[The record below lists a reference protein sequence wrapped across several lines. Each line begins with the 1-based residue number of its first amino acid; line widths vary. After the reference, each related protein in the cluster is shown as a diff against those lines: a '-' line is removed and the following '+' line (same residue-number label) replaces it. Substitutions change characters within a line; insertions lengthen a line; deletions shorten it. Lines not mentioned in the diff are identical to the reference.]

1 MLLKESAIFMSI
13 GLPITIAYLLT
24 IISILERRNS
34 NKPRKPFFPLR
45 DACIA
50 AIALDVYQLLTIFES
65 QNGIFG
71 IDKGT
76 SALIVTSIMLAFHI
90 GIISFSKR
98 FPINGDIDEDKRALK
113 LSVFR
118 DMYIGLL
125 CLMTNAV
132 SMSALIKMAGGV
144 N

>member
-1 MLLKESAIFMSI
+1 MLLKESAIFISI
-13 GLPITIAYLLT
+13 GLPLAIAYTLA
-24 IISILERRNS
+24 IISILERRTS
-34 NKPRKPFFPLR
+34 KEPRRPYFPLR

-50 AIALDVYQLLTIFES
+50 AIALDIYQVMTIFELDREFIGH
-65 QNGIFG
+65 NGG
-71 IDKGT
+71 MPT
-76 SALIVTSIMLAFHI
+76 LIISSIMLAFHI
-90 GIISFSKR
+90 GILSFSKR
-98 FPINGDIDEDKRALK
+98 LPPSEDEDRRALK

-132 SMSALIKMAGGV
+132 SIGTLISMAGGV